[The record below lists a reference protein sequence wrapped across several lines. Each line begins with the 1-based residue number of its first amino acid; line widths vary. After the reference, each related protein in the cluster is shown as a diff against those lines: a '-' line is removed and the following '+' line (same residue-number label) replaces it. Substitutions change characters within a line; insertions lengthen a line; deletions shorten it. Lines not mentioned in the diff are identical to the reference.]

1 MAGPTPSGRRSAR
14 RVKFGRIAEG
24 SADIY
29 PRFGPTCEWDVGA
42 GYAVV
47 TAAGGKVTDGKGGAA
62 PIRRAARW
70 RLHHPGV
77 HRLG

>member
-1 MAGPTPSGRRSAR
+1 M
-14 RVKFGRIAEG
+14 KFGRIAEG

-47 TAAGGKVTDGKGGAA
+47 TAAGGSVTDGKGGALRFGERHDGGFIIPEFIA
-62 PIRRAARW
+62 WGDPQAAR
-70 RLHHPGV
+70 L
-77 HRLG
+77 